1 MMNSLRIY
9 GVNYASNGEAASA
22 AETSWASMLSSNL
35 GMKLVNKALD
45 GSSTEYA
52 IKQLLSDV
60 RSGKIM
66 PGDVVVYV
74 PMHMGR
80 LHFTHQNSVA
90 PKTAALYIHNS
101 RYIDKSHTWYW
112 DNQHHIEWWM
122 NNVDRELLDIN
133 FEAYIQLVR
142 TLAQGMPENPFIVL
156 PAYGSKINIPR
167 AVATPNFLM
176 PSIELFK
183 VSERELI
190 NQLFDVTLMEFV
202 RYDAR
207 TNHLAI
213 PNQIILSDLLYE
225 SIVNL
230 DVSNIS
236 YDCFQQRIMEKITNK
251 RQYLDYVSKGYIHK
265 RPWQLAWLPD

>member
-1 MMNSLRIY
+1 MNSLRIY
-9 GVNYASNGEAASA
+9 GVNYAALGEKAQA
-22 AETSWASMLSSNL
+22 AETSWTKMLASKLN
-35 GMKLVNKALD
+35 MKLVNKALD

-52 IKQLLSDV
+52 IKQLMSDV
-60 RSGKIM
+60 KDRVIF

-80 LHFTHQNSVA
+80 LHFKHQNLVA
-90 PKTAALYIHNS
+90 PKTAALYIHNTKNINES
-101 RYIDKSHTWYW
+101 DKWFW
-112 DNQHHIEWWM
+112 DNKSHIEWWI

-142 TLAQGMPENPFIVL
+142 TLAEGMSENVFVIL
-156 PAYGSKINIPR
+156 PAYGSTIDMPEIAAPK
-167 AVATPNFLM
+167 NFLM

-183 VSERELI
+183 VSEGELI
-190 NQLFDVTLMEFV
+190 DQLFDSTLMEFV

-213 PNQIILSDLLYE
+213 PNQVILSDLLHE

-230 DVSNIS
+230 DARNIS
-236 YDCFQQRIMEKITNK
+236 YDCFHKQIMEKIRNK
-251 RQYLDYVSKGYIHK
+251 RQYLDYVDKGYLHS
-265 RPWQLAWLPD
+265 RSWQLEWLPD

>member
-1 MMNSLRIY
+1 MNSLRIY
-9 GVNYASNGEAASA
+9 GVNYAASPEFSWTKMLAAK
-22 AETSWASMLSSNL
+22 LD
-35 GMKLVNKALD
+35 MKLANKALD

-60 RSGKIM
+60 RSHKIM
-66 PGDVVVYV
+66 SGDVVVYV

-90 PKTAALYIHNS
+90 PKTAALYIHSSKN
-101 RYIDKSHTWYW
+101 IDKSHTWYW

-133 FEAYIQLVR
+133 FEAYVQLVR

-156 PAYGSKINIPR
+156 PAYGSKINIPK

-190 NQLFDVTLMEFV
+190 DQLFDVTLMEFV

-213 PNQIILSDLLYE
+213 PNQVILSDLLYE

-265 RPWQLAWLPD
+265 RPWQLEWLPD

>member
-1 MMNSLRIY
+1 MMSTLRIY
-9 GVNYASNGEAASA
+9 GVNYAASQ
-22 AETSWASMLSSNL
+22 ELSWTKMLSSRL

-52 IKQLLSDV
+52 IKQLMSDV
-60 RSGKIM
+60 NDGVII
-66 PGDVVVYV
+66 PGDVVMYI

-80 LHFTHQNSVA
+80 LHFKHQNLVA
-90 PKTAALYIHNS
+90 PKTAALYIHGSKN
-101 RYIDKSHTWYW
+101 IDESHKWFW

-142 TLAQGMPENPFIVL
+142 TLAEGMSDNVFVVL
-156 PAYGSKINIPR
+156 PVYGSKISMPTTTVPR
-167 AVATPNFLM
+167 NFLM
-176 PSIELFK
+176 PSVELFK
-183 VSERELI
+183 VSEGELI

-207 TNHLAI
+207 TNHLTI
-213 PNQIILSDLLYE
+213 PNNVILSDVLYK

-236 YDCFQQRIMEKITNK
+236 YDCFRRRIIEKIRNK
-251 RQYLDYVSKGYIHK
+251 KQYSDYIDKGYLHN

>member
-1 MMNSLRIY
+1 MNTLRIY
-9 GVNYASNGEAASA
+9 GVNYAASLEFSWTNMLAAK
-22 AETSWASMLSSNL
+22 LD
-35 GMKLVNKALD
+35 MKLDNKALD

-60 RSGKIM
+60 RSDKIM
-66 PGDVVVYV
+66 PGDVIVYV

-101 RYIDKSHTWYW
+101 RNIDKSHTWYW

-133 FEAYIQLVR
+133 FESYIQLVR
-142 TLAQGMPENPFIVL
+142 TLAQGMPNNTFIVL
-156 PAYGSKINIPR
+156 PAYKSTINIPKY
-167 AVATPNFLM
+167 TSSSNFLM
-176 PSIELFK
+176 PDIELFK
-183 VSERELI
+183 VSEAELI
-190 NQLFDVTLMEFV
+190 DQLFDVTLMEFV

-207 TNHLAI
+207 TNHLTL

-236 YDCFQQRIMEKITNK
+236 YDCFQQQIMEKITNK
-251 RQYLDYVSKGYIHK
+251 RQYLDYVSRGYIHK
-265 RPWQLAWLPD
+265 RPWQLEWLPD

>member
-9 GVNYASNGEAASA
+9 GVNYAASQ
-22 AETSWASMLSSNL
+22 EYSWTNMLSSRL
-35 GMKLVNKALD
+35 DMKLVNKALD

-52 IKQLLSDV
+52 IKQLISDV
-60 RSGKIM
+60 KNGVII

-80 LHFTHQNSVA
+80 LHFKHQNLVA
-90 PKTAALYIHNS
+90 PKTAALYIHGPKN
-101 RYIDKSHTWYW
+101 IDESHTWYW
-112 DNQHHIEWWM
+112 NNQHHIEWWM

-142 TLAQGMPENPFIVL
+142 TLAEGMSDNVFVVL
-156 PAYGSKINIPR
+156 PAYGSKISMPTTEVPR
-167 AVATPNFLM
+167 NFLM

-183 VSERELI
+183 VSEAELI

-202 RYDAR
+202 KYDAR
-207 TNHLAI
+207 TNHLII
-213 PNQIILSDLLYE
+213 PNQVILSRGLHE
-225 SIVNL
+225 SIINL

-236 YDCFQQRIMEKITNK
+236 YDCFHDEIIEKITNK
-251 RQYLDYVSKGYIHK
+251 QQYLTYVDKGYIHR
-265 RPWQLAWLPD
+265 RPWQLEWLPD

>member
-1 MMNSLRIY
+1 ML
-9 GVNYASNGEAASA
+9 AAK
-22 AETSWASMLSSNL
+22 LD
-35 GMKLVNKALD
+35 MKLANKALD

-60 RSGKIM
+60 RSHKIM
-66 PGDVVVYV
+66 SGDVVVYV

-90 PKTAALYIHNS
+90 PKTAALYIHSSKN
-101 RYIDKSHTWYW
+101 IDKSHTWYW

-133 FEAYIQLVR
+133 FEAYVQLVR

-156 PAYGSKINIPR
+156 PAYGSKINIPK

-213 PNQIILSDLLYE
+213 PNQVILSDLLYE

-265 RPWQLAWLPD
+265 RPWQLEWLPD